1 MREKRD
7 VLTGR
12 LLGPDWRVAADSADE
27 LVLELRDVRAGR
39 RIGGVLLVS
48 LGALALGLLIALA
61 CPPESRLIGWP
72 ISLLLFLVAGLGLPA
87 AVRNLQRS
95 RLGVRL
101 RITPT
106 SVEGWPVKL
115 SFKPRSAPAADVERV
130 AVSVY
135 PHPPLSLAL
144 FEVVLRDGTR
154 LTGPEVAVPS
164 GEEHPLGPVE
174 RAALALLGR

>member
-1 MREKRD
+1 MRE

-12 LLGPDWRVAADSADE
+12 ALGPDWRVTTHSADE
-27 LVLELRDVRAGR
+27 LVLELRDVRAAR
-39 RIGGVLLVS
+39 RIGGVLLVA

-72 ISLLLFLVAGLGLPA
+72 ISLLLFVVAALGLPA
-87 AVRNLQRS
+87 ALRNFQRS

-115 SFKPRSAPAADVERV
+115 AFRPHTAPAAEVERV
-130 AVSVY
+130 CVSVY

-144 FEVVLRDGTR
+144 FELVLRDGTR
-154 LTGPEVAVPS
+154 LTGPEVAVS
-164 GEEHPLGPVE
+164 AGEEHPLGPVE
-174 RAALALLGR
+174 RAALALLGRA